1 MQSYTKRETGK
12 FFDAAILDKIMSSDV
27 KVLQPQGIL
36 DGTKATQF
44 RQEISDSVLAGA
56 KTVLIDFQDVTF
68 MDSSGLGA
76 LVLALKTVR
85 AAGSKLVVCSIN
97 EQIRILFELTS
108 MDRVFEIFE
117 SREVFERELMTQ
129 NT

>member
-1 MQSYTKRETGK
+1 
-12 FFDAAILDKIMSSDV
+12 MSSDFQ
-27 KVLQPQGIL
+27 VLQPNGLL

-44 RQEISDSVLAGA
+44 RQEISKLVEDGA
-56 KTVLIDFQDVTF
+56 KTILIDFKDVTF

-85 AAGSKLVVCSIN
+85 AAGGKLIVCSIN

-117 SREVFERELMTQ
+117 NRAAFEKSRAIA
-129 NT
+129 